1 LARKTRFYRLHQRA
15 AFRVKQG
22 SGLSIPSLPL
32 ADRGYDP
39 DLNGGVLINAT
50 RAGWYPGERQELEQG
65 KYEWSTMAKNENLR
79 HLLRRHCTHDLPE
92 VKHGKGCDFR

>member
-1 LARKTRFYRLHQRA
+1 LARKIRFYRLHQRA
-15 AFRVKQG
+15 AFRVKQE

-50 RAGWYPGERQELEQG
+50 RTGWCPGKRQELEQG
-65 KYEWSTMAKNENLR
+65 KYEWSTMAKSQ
-79 HLLRRHCTHDLPE
+79 LLPAKAGSLGER
-92 VKHGKGCDFR
+92 VKLA